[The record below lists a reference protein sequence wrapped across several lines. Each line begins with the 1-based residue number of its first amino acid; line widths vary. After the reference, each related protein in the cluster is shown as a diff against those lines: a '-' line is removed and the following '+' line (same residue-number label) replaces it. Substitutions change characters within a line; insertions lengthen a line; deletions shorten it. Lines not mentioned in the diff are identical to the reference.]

1 MTRALADKVSGFFKL
16 FQARMSGTIF
26 YSHGAISCWRREL
39 LGQEILYHHD
49 TEFHGIY
56 ECPRTLLASHKSGA
70 GEDMFMGLL
79 LHRLS
84 QKKERRLMIDVTEL
98 LAYPG

>member
-1 MTRALADKVSGFFKL
+1 M
-16 FQARMSGTIF
+16 
-26 YSHGAISCWRREL
+26 
-39 LGQEILYHHD
+39 GQEILYHHD

-84 QKKERRLMIDVTEL
+84 QKKERRMLIDVIESPASGPGLIWCVQFDCGNLVETYAPDTFKL
-98 LAYPG
+98 LFKQRTMSW